1 MAQENIKRPSGAYVS
16 SMEARLAVLEDRQ
29 RQTEEVLVAERLAR
43 KTAEAAQQAVG
54 PTGPVG
60 ERTPVSQSFVDT
72 RAIGK
77 LPPFSGDI

>member
-1 MAQENIKRPSGAYVS
+1 
-16 SMEARLAVLEDRQ
+16 MEARLAAVEDRQ

-43 KTAEAAQQAVG
+43 QTAEAAQHPVG
-54 PTGPVG
+54 PKGPVE

-77 LPPFSGDI
+77 PPPFSGDI